1 MLGGMAAA
9 APVPPPG
16 PAGRPADWFP
26 LAFFG
31 AVVALSVPLYAMQLN
46 TPPSFRGWVAYAPL
60 TRTVSSSSGH
70 SGFYSTFA
78 ASLSPGTGLPGVP
91 EGWYWAAALT
101 AGFVV
106 TAVWYRRAAA
116 QATWG
121 RAGVTWSSAWC

>member
-106 TAVWYRRAAA
+106 TAVWYRWAGAA
-116 QATWG
+116 QATRG
-121 RAGVTWSSAWC
+121 RAGVTWSSA